1 MEDLAATGI
10 SILFGDAKL
19 VLPLLGKLEEIVVQP
34 LLFLDPVHLLP
45 EFNSMLNEFFDIHYF
60 L

>member
-1 MEDLAATGI
+1 MNATMKDLAATGM

-45 EFNSMLNEFFDIHYF
+45 EFN
-60 L
+60 